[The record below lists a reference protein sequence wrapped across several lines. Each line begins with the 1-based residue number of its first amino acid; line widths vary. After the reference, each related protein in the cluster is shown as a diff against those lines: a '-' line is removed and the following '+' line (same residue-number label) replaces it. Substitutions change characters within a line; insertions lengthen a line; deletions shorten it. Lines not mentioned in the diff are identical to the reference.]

1 MNPDRPIL
9 VPIDF
14 SSSTDSTLLHA
25 RMLATKFNAGL
36 VLVHAIETHFSGFNV
51 AELAL
56 HGDSRENAIYQLIE
70 TRLKKRITA
79 LSDAGF
85 KAEFRIEFG
94 GVHRTI
100 ASVAKDVNAAFI
112 VVGAHGQS
120 GFAEFLIGSNTFRVA
135 ASAPCPVITV
145 RHGEVP
151 LNPEYKV
158 IVMPVDTSFY
168 TRQKVKETALMAK
181 QFGSKI
187 YVFGVSS
194 EDDADSIHHVEVIV
208 KQVGEYLSA
217 NGIAFET
224 NTEFGNNI
232 TDATILYAKAVHA
245 DLISIMTEQE
255 PSIQS
260 LIMGEFAQQMINKSP
275 IPVLSYRPY
284 HVSDVTGYSL

>member
-1 MNPDRPIL
+1 MSHDRPIV
-9 VPIDF
+9 VPVDF
-14 SSSTDSTLLHA
+14 SSSTDSTLKHA
-25 RMLATKFNAGL
+25 RTLATKFNAGL
-36 VLVHAIETHFSGFNV
+36 VLMHAIETHFSGFNV

-70 TRLKKRITA
+70 TRLKKRVAA
-79 LSDAGF
+79 LTDAGF
-85 KAEFRIEFG
+85 NAEYRIEFG

-100 ASVAKDVNAAFI
+100 AAVAEDVNASYI

-120 GFAEFLIGSNTFRVA
+120 GFEEFLIGSNTFRVA

-145 RHGEVP
+145 RDGEVP
-151 LNPEYKV
+151 LNPDYKN
-158 IVMPVDTSFY
+158 IVMPLDTSFY
-168 TRQKVKETALMAK
+168 TRQKVKETALLAK
-181 QFGSKI
+181 QFGAKI

-194 EDDADSIHHVEVIV
+194 EDDANSIHHVEVIV

-217 NGIAFET
+217 HDIPFES

-232 TDATILYAKAVHA
+232 TEATILYAKAVHA

-260 LIMGEFAQQMINKSP
+260 LIMGEYAQQMINKSP